1 MIVKTYG
8 TGKGIIAQ
16 TGGREGRTYKQTHI
30 IFQHVLDEKAKLIQ
44 CERTA
49 FSEQWSQ
56 TNQISRG
63 VIYTSY
69 SKQ

>member
-1 MIVKTYG
+1 VALG
-8 TGKGIIAQ
+8 GIKAQ
-16 TGGREGRTYKQTHI
+16 TGGREGRTYNQTHI
-30 IFQHVLDEKAKLIQ
+30 IFQLVLDKEAKIIQ

-56 TNQISRG
+56 SNQISRAM
-63 VIYTSY
+63 IYTYY